1 MKKRHSWLVIRPLPT
16 VFLFALLALLA
27 GAVYF
32 SGAYESPR
40 MDASTVPSTPGETT
54 QAPPSGDTVA
64 VRLIGPDGTLTEP
77 VEAPKVVRSDEAWRE
92 LLTPEQFAILRQ
104 EDTERAFT
112 GALVDNKEEGWYTCA
127 GCNLPLFRSKTKF
140 ESGTGWPSFYDSVAK
155 ENVRENAD
163 DRFFM
168 TRTEIECARC
178 NGHLGHVFDDG
189 PEPTGLRYC
198 VNSASLRFVADE
210 DIKSVAEEVSEPAKA
225 AEQFVKDI
233 DKRVPAPEKNV
244 DLASESGEAEAIFA
258 GGCFWC
264 TEAVFEDLDGV
275 KTVVSGYTGG
285 EREDAVYKIVS
296 TGRTGHA
303 EAIRI
308 VYDPAKLTYGR
319 LLQIFFAT
327 HDPTTLNKQ
336 GPDSGAQYRSA
347 VFYMNDEQH
356 AVAEA
361 YLKQLEAA
369 HVFPRAIVT
378 TVEPFEA
385 FYPAE
390 DYHQDFVVNNPDYP
404 YVQRWALPKLE
415 KLEKLL
421 KEDAAE

>member
-1 MKKRHSWLVIRPLPT
+1 MKKRRSWLVIRPLPT
-16 VFLFALLALLA
+16 IFLFALLALLA

-32 SGAYESPR
+32 TGAYEAPR
-40 MDASTVPSTPGETT
+40 MDAATVPATPGETPE
-54 QAPPSGDTVA
+54 PPSSGDTVA
-64 VRLIGPDGTLTEP
+64 VRLIGSDGTLTEP
-77 VEAPKVVRSDEAWRE
+77 VETPRVVRSDEAWRE
-92 LLTPEQFAILRQ
+92 QLTPEQFAILRQ

-112 GALVDNKEEGWYTCA
+112 GALVDNKEEGWYICA

-155 ENVRENAD
+155 ENVRETPDNSL
-163 DRFFM
+163 FM
-168 TRTEIECARC
+168 TRTEVECARC
-178 NGHLGHVFDDG
+178 DGHLGHVFDDG

-198 VNSASLRFVADE
+198 INSASLKFVADE
-210 DIKSVAEEVSEPAKA
+210 NVKSMAQEIPEPDHA
-225 AEQFVKDI
+225 AEFIEDI
-233 DKRVPAPEKNV
+233 DKRVPAPV
-244 DLASESGEAEAIFA
+244 RDAALAAESGEDEAIFA

-264 TEAVFEDLDGV
+264 TEAVFENLDGV
-275 KTVVSGYTGG
+275 KDVVSGYCGG
-285 EREDAVYKIVS
+285 TEADADYKTVS
-296 TGRTGHA
+296 TGQTNHA

-327 HDPTTLNKQ
+327 HDPTTLNRQ

-347 VFYMNDEQH
+347 VFYKNYTQH
-356 AVAEA
+356 AIAKDYVQ
-361 YLKQLEAA
+361 QLETAR
-369 HVFPRAIVT
+369 VFPRPIVT
-378 TVEPFEA
+378 TVEPFRA